1 MDRKLRILEVNKFYF
16 PHIGGIETVIEQ
28 RAAYFSGLAD
38 VEAKVLV
45 CQEKGKGCTE
55 TIDGTEITR
64 AGSLGT
70 YFSCPLSFEFL
81 WKFRKMAKW
90 ADVIEF
96 HTPFPLGDLALLLS
110 GYRGRVVIAWHS
122 DVIKQKKL
130 LRFYKPILHR
140 FLKRADAIITATQG
154 HIDSSSF
161 LPEFREK
168 CHIIPYGLDEKPYRS
183 AEVFPILTR
192 QCGNFGFVKFLF
204 VGRLVYYKG
213 VDVLLDAFR
222 KVRGCELFI
231 CGTGP
236 LEEELKAKAADL
248 PVHFL
253 GRLTDEELK
262 SAFADCDVFVLPSVE
277 NSEAFGIVQQE
288 AMVYGKPVINTSIPT
303 GVPYVSIHGE
313 TGLTVPP
320 RDVDALAQAITT
332 LAKDVP
338 LRRKYGVN
346 ARKRVLTEYDYQKNM
361 EKILAVLR
369 PAEFASD
376 ENEV

>member
-1 MDRKLRILEVNKFYF
+1 
-16 PHIGGIETVIEQ
+16 
-28 RAAYFSGLAD
+28 
-38 VEAKVLV
+38 
-45 CQEKGKGCTE
+45 
-55 TIDGTEITR
+55 
-64 AGSLGT
+64 
-70 YFSCPLSFEFL
+70 
-81 WKFRKMAKW
+81 
-90 ADVIEF
+90 
-96 HTPFPLGDLALLLS
+96 
-110 GYRGRVVIAWHS
+110 
-122 DVIKQKKL
+122 
-130 LRFYKPILHR
+130 
-140 FLKRADAIITATQG
+140 
-154 HIDSSSF
+154 
-161 LPEFREK
+161 
-168 CHIIPYGLDEKPYRS
+168 
-183 AEVFPILTR
+183 
-192 QCGNFGFVKFLF
+192 
-204 VGRLVYYKG
+204 LVYYKG